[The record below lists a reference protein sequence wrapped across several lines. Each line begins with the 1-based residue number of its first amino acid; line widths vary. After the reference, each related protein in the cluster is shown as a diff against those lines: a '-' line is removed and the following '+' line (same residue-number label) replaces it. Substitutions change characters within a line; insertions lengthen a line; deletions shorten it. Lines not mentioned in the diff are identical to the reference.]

1 MGLIE
6 LTEMDIP
13 EPQLLGDG
21 EYRVKIEGAEPKV
34 FSSGRTGTLLRLS
47 IPTEP
52 DSESIF
58 CNLFDLQEGDQKS
71 FVRMTIQ
78 NARAFRQCFNISSND
93 PQSWIGSE
101 GFASVKTEVNP
112 ETNVPRNAIGK
123 FLPPRTA

>member
-21 EYRVKIEGAEPKV
+21 EYRVKIEDATPKV
-34 FSSGRTGTLLRLS
+34 FGSGRTGTLLRLS
-47 IPTEP
+47 TPAEP

-71 FVRMTIQ
+71 FVRMTITT
-78 NARAFRQCFNISSND
+78 ARAFRQCFNISSND

-101 GFASVKTEVNP
+101 GFASIKTEVNP